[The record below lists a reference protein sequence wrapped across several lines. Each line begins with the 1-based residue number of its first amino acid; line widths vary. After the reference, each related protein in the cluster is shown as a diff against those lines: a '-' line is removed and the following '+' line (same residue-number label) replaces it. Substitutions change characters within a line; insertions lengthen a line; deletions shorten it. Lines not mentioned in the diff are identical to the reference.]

1 MSKTQDEA
9 YNLLEEMAMNNYQWP
24 RERLAPKKILGTHEA
39 DAISAL
45 TSQVQEL
52 SQQLKAIHLA
62 PQKVQATFMRCELC
76 SGPHK

>member
-9 YNLLEEMAMNNYQWP
+9 YELLEEMAMNNYQWP
-24 RERLAPKKILGTHEA
+24 RYHLAPKKIMGTHEA
-39 DAISAL
+39 NAITAL

-62 PQKVQATFMRCELC
+62 PQQVQAIAM
-76 SGPHK
+76 